1 MATQE
6 RDVFISITGRTVSR
20 PSWRSEADLLFSL
33 PTGCFRQK
41 LDKGSK
47 RARSKP
53 SPRSEKWRN
62 SYLNPDNAAFSLVTL
77 EHCGSIANYANLTF
91 GLEQL
96 SLNPLNSNTSLE
108 IFSGEYE
115 KTWRQMPDSIG
126 NINIPNF

>member
-6 RDVFISITGRTVSR
+6 RDVFISIRGRTVTR
-20 PSWRSEADLLFSL
+20 PSWRSEAELLFSL
-33 PTGCFRQK
+33 PTGCQK

-47 RARSKP
+47 RALSKP
-53 SPRSEKWRN
+53 SPMSEKWRN

-77 EHCGSIANYANLTF
+77 EHCGSVANYANLTF

-96 SLNPLNSNTSLE
+96 SLNSNTSLE